1 MGFAA
6 FNAILDYFGSNFTM
20 RKLHIT
26 ELNRKHIEEF
36 KSSKKWPVRILLDNV
51 RSLHNIGSVFRTADA
66 FLVEEIYLCGISA
79 QPPHPEIHKTALG
92 ATETVSWKYFAQVED
107 AIKASIS
114 EGYKIVIIEQT
125 SDSIPLNQFIYPEE
139 PIVLVFGNE
148 VKGVSEEVL
157 PYSDIAL
164 EIPQFGTKHSFN
176 ISVCAGIVMYALNQ
190 QYINATK

>member
-6 FNAILDYFGSNFTM
+6 FNVILDYFGSNFTM

-36 KSSKKWPVRILLDNV
+36 KSSKKWPVRVILDNV

-66 FLVEEIYLCGISA
+66 FLVECIYLCGISA

-92 ATETVSWKYFAQVED
+92 ATETVIWEYFERVED
-107 AIKASIS
+107 AVKKAIS
-114 EGYKIVIIEQT
+114 DGYQIVIVEQT
-125 SDSIPLNQFIYPEE
+125 SNSISLNEFEYPQK
-139 PIVLVFGNE
+139 PVALVFGNE

-157 PYSDIAL
+157 PSSDVAL

-176 ISVCAGIVMYALNQ
+176 ISVCAGIVLYTLYQ
-190 QYINATK
+190 QYINALK